1 MKKTIVAFLFVV
13 FAFIT
18 MALCAC
24 QVTTQQ
30 DDKDLL
36 SNSQTGSAQDSLAE
50 NTNPNTSKTKNDIKD
65 TFLDW

>member
-1 MKKTIVAFLFVV
+1 MLKKVLSLFVV

-30 DDKDLL
+30 NDKDLL
-36 SNSQTGSAQDSLAE
+36 SNSQTGSAQDSLAI
-50 NTNPNTSKTKNDIKD
+50 TYSPSARSP
-65 TFLDW
+65 